1 MVQEFRYV
9 QKSEVVEGLKGEEQN
24 RGVNAKFD
32 PEPGK
37 LLGDRSDVIDG
48 GGSGEDTVMIEL
60 RFYGWTCEGDQRE
73 GSCSNRCVI

>member
-1 MVQEFRYV
+1 MRVDVLVQEFRYV

-48 GGSGEDTVMIEL
+48 GGSGDDTSGRVEVL
-60 RFYGWTCEGDQRE
+60 RVDL
-73 GSCSNRCVI
+73 